1 MNKKLSESII
11 QDTMKTNGIEVAP
24 GNKGTITHSG
34 LSEDTE
40 NKRGYTLFLRAAK
53 YHEDELQDTDD
64 LYDLMDRLSVDSEES
79 PEDFSEEEI
88 KELQDYLDT
97 IPQEDIDKCWNEV
110 HNDDLEENKNLK
122 EDIALPENGE
132 GTTVLEL
139 ILPDELA
146 NQLQTEQE
154 PEVVSQETVTDPL
167 LELTKYAMSAEQSLR
182 VLQHNLIGGEWF
194 VNCRA
199 VEDYTYFI
207 SSMLETLIQTVIV
220 SGTQEPSIAE
230 AIEEYPVLDVIQRN
244 KQDTF
249 TEIRNI
255 FTALIELIESTKQV
269 IPSDIQSRFEEW
281 QTYLRTEA
289 DYKIVRGL
297 QENYILVSNKDIK
310 KKLIQESKLEDVKKD
325 AEAECIKRG
334 CDTYVYQLGEDIFYA
349 DEKPTDTRLVNKG
362 ILTLGKYRI
371 GVSDGKPVATWFEES
386 KITSNNK
393 KSLEDLVESL
403 QDNKTFEDPHYSDAV
418 KDLEKEATYNK
429 KNANVELGGE
439 LKNIPHEEF
448 KGGKNPEEIEKAAK
462 FDKKVNN
469 DNQPIVN
476 DIHKEF
482 KHTAMNDI
490 KANATYN
497 HKELNV
503 QGTPEGKN
511 VESIGESKEIEDDS
525 DLVSLEAYKAKHKAE
540 IDLCYKNTYGEE
552 VIKELYDSLAEYMYS
567 TSITGGINNKKNYKT
582 MNDKIKETEIAGH
595 KINIIDNAIDG
606 HEDNQP
612 KIK

>member
-64 LYDLMDRLSVDSEES
+64 IYDLMDRLSVDSEES
-79 PEDFSEEEI
+79 PKDFSEEEI

-97 IPQEDIDKCWNEV
+97 IPQEDIDRCWNEV
-110 HNDDLEENKNLK
+110 HGNDLGENKNLK
-122 EDIALPENGE
+122 EDMVTPEG
-132 GTTVLEL
+132 GDATTVLEL

-154 PEVVSQETVTDPL
+154 PEIVSQETEVNPL

-194 VNCRA
+194 ANCRA

-207 SSMLETLIQTVIV
+207 SSMLDTLIQTVIV
-220 SGTQEPSIAE
+220 TGVQEPSIAE
-230 AIEEYPVLDVIQRN
+230 AIEEYPALDVIQRN

-249 TEIRNI
+249 TEIKNI
-255 FTALIELIESTKQV
+255 FTVLIELIENTKQT
-269 IPSDIQSRFEEW
+269 IPTDIQSRFEDW

-325 AEAECIKRG
+325 AEAECVKRG

-386 KITSNNK
+386 KVTSSNK

-418 KDLEKEATYNK
+418 KDIEKEATYNK
-429 KNANVELGGE
+429 KNANIELGGE

-448 KGGKNPEEIEKAAK
+448 KGGKNSEEIEKAAK
-462 FDKKVNN
+462 FDEKINN

-490 KANATYN
+490 KVNATYN

-503 QGTPEGKN
+503 EGTPEGKN

-525 DLVSLEAYKAKHKAE
+525 DLVSLESYKAKHKAE
-540 IDLCYKNTYGEE
+540 IDLCYKNTYGDEI
-552 VIKELYDSLAEYMYS
+552 IKELYDSLAEYMYS
-567 TSITGGINNKKNYKT
+567 TSITGEINNKKNYKT

-612 KIK
+612 KN